1 MGSFHQL
8 YFHIVIVVYKR
19 EKVFTLKNEKIL
31 FKYLKEI
38 AEKKN
43 SKIESINAAENH
55 VHILLKLHPSIAL
68 AEIIKD
74 LKALSSI
81 FIKENNLFPK
91 FKKWQTG
98 YGAFSVSKNRRE
110 IVKNYIRKQKSHHK
124 VKTFEAEYVAIL
136 EAHGVSAN
144 RQDMIGDDSDEE

>member
-31 FKYLKEI
+31 FKFFKEI

-43 SKIESINAAENH
+43 SKIEIVNAAENH
-55 VHILLKLHPSIAL
+55 VHILLNLHPSVAI

-74 LKALSSI
+74 IKALSSK

-110 IVKNYIRKQKSHHK
+110 IVRKYIRNQKIHHK
-124 VKTFEAEYVAIL
+124 IKSFEEEYVGIL
-136 EAHGVSAN
+136 EAHGLSAN
-144 RQDMIGDDSDEE
+144 RQDMMCDDSDGE